1 MYRINDRAVAWLP
14 PEEIEP
20 QALEQIELVSSM
32 PFIHRHVA
40 VMPDCHLG
48 LGATVGSVI
57 PTVRAI
63 IPAAVG
69 VDIGCGMIAVQ
80 TRLSRS
86 DLPENLAPLRESIE
100 RRIPLSTG
108 GQNRRLHGLAEEL
121 ARKLEDGAGH
131 RRKFYDKV
139 AANWRL
145 QLGTLG
151 SGNHF
156 IEIVED
162 REGAIWGFLHSGSR
176 GVGNRVAGHHIRAA
190 QAYCAERGIELPH
203 RDLAYLEEGTPQFAA
218 YVRDLDW
225 CQWYAHENRAVMMDR
240 TLASLS
246 EARHGSHATE
256 LERVQTIQCHH
267 NFTQEET
274 HFGRRAWIS
283 RKGAISARKGEM
295 GLIPGSMGTR
305 SYVVRGLG
313 DAESF
318 HSAPHGAGRR
328 FSRTEARRRF
338 TMDDFETALRGVE
351 VKHDPDFLDEIPAAY
366 KDVDRVIEQSAD
378 LVEVVHTFRQII
390 NVKGAGARRRNRRK
404 SRRPSPS

>member
-1 MYRINDRAVAWLP
+1 M
-14 PEEIEP
+14 
-20 QALEQIELVSSM
+20 
-32 PFIHRHVA
+32 
-40 VMPDCHLG
+40 
-48 LGATVGSVI
+48 
-57 PTVRAI
+57 
-63 IPAAVG
+63 
-69 VDIGCGMIAVQ
+69 
-80 TRLSRS
+80 TRLTRS
-86 DLPENLAPLRESIE
+86 DLPEDLAPLREGIE
-100 RRIPLSTG
+100 RRVPLSTG
-108 GQNRRLHGLAEEL
+108 GRNRRLHGLAERL
-121 ARKLEDGAGH
+121 AQELEDAAGN
-131 RRKFYDKV
+131 RASFYDDV
-139 AANWRL
+139 AEHWRL

-162 REGAIWGFLHSGSR
+162 RDGAIWGFLHSGSR
-176 GVGNRVAGHHIRAA
+176 GVGNRVADHHIRAA
-190 QAYCAERGIELPH
+190 QAYCAERGIDLPH

-225 CQWYAHENRAVMMDR
+225 CQWYARENRAVMMDR

-246 EARHGSHATE
+246 EVYYGSHDME

-274 HFGRRAWIS
+274 HFGRRTWVS
-283 RKGAISARKGEM
+283 RKGAISAREGEM

-338 TMDDFETALRGVE
+338 TMDDFDAAMQGVE
-351 VKHDPDFLDEIPAAY
+351 VKRDPDFLDEIPAAY
-366 KDVDRVIEQSAD
+366 KDVDRVIEQSAE
-378 LVEVVHTFRQII
+378 LVQVVHTFRQIV
-390 NVKGAGARRRNRRK
+390 NVKGVGVRRRRRRK
-404 SRRPSPS
+404 GRKRASLSPDPPPS